1 MVLTRLATLV
11 VWGAAA
17 LAPQTPPAP
26 KPATVRIPATAPA
39 QTAPQTDAERVAKLR
54 ELVEASEKALDAEDE
69 EGAFDHADEAE
80 VLVAD
85 WDEALLQRPDV
96 QILLERLKGVQ
107 NQVPQGGAP
116 AAQGTRQVQEPQAGL
131 KEAGQVT
138 ILQGSELSSE
148 QAKVQAADQG
158 ATYDFPIDLNDK
170 VLTWVRLFTTERRG
184 YMERTLARGAA
195 YFPMIRQVF
204 AEEGVPQDLAYLGVV
219 ESGYINR
226 AKSYARA
233 VGMWQFMPSTGRLF
247 GLKINRWVDER
258 RDPVKATHAAARYLK
273 RLYDLSG
280 DWYLALVGYNAGPL
294 TTQKAQVNLGT
305 SNFWDMY
312 RSPYLRNQT
321 KNYVPEMCA
330 AVLIGRNQESYGF
343 QASPD
348 APFVYET
355 VQVRSATSLRVV
367 ARNAGA
373 SEAAIKELNPQLL
386 RGTTPPG
393 PYEVR
398 VPVGKGLETQR
409 RLGGLPASQ
418 REDLGSYRIR
428 KGDTLAKV
436 AKRFNVEPDELLQA
450 NRISKSG
457 FRAGRRIVIPPP
469 AAAGEPAPREG
480 EEKPPV
486 NRTPLDAIPSIPG
499 GLAQAQTPPAL
510 APADISYRARP
521 GDTLARIARA
531 QGVSFSE
538 LVRLNPEA
546 VKHLGVGDVVTLPG
560 KEGASAAAPGAPGSP
575 VLRPRIYTVQR
586 GETLAAIADRFGVT
600 IPELK
605 RWNRLRS
612 AQVRAGQRLWLA
624 QH

>member
-11 VWGAAA
+11 VWSAAA
-17 LAPQTPPAP
+17 FAPQAPAAP
-26 KPATVRIPATAPA
+26 KPVPVQVPVPSQAAP
-39 QTAPQTDAERVAKLR
+39 APQTDAERVAKLR

-69 EGAFDHADEAE
+69 DAAFDRADEAE

-116 AAQGTRQVQEPQAGL
+116 AARVAGQPQEPQAGL

-138 ILQGSELSSE
+138 ILQGSELSTE
-148 QAKVQAADQG
+148 LAKVQAADQG

-170 VLTWVRLFTTERRG
+170 VLTWVRLFTTDRRG
-184 YMERTLARGAA
+184 YIERTLARGAA

-219 ESGYINR
+219 ESGYINH

-330 AVLIGRNQESYGF
+330 AVLIGRNPESYGF

-348 APFVYET
+348 TPFVYEA

-367 ARNAGA
+367 ARSAGV
-373 SEAAIKELNPQLL
+373 SEAAIKDLNPQLL

-393 PYEVR
+393 AYEVR

-436 AKRFNVEPDELLQA
+436 AKRFHVEPGELLEA
-450 NRISKSG
+450 NHISQSG

-469 AAAGEPAPREG
+469 AAAGEPAPG
-480 EEKPPV
+480 KQEENPPV
-486 NRTPLDAIPSIPG
+486 SGTPLDAIPTIPG
-499 GLAQAQTPPAL
+499 GSALTAAPTPENPAGGT
-510 APADISYRARP
+510 YRARP

-531 QGVSFSE
+531 QGLSFSE

-546 VKHLGVGDVVTLPG
+546 AKRLAVGDMVTLPAG
-560 KEGASAAAPGAPGSP
+560 TSGAAGAGGP
-575 VLRPRIYTVQR
+575 VLRPRIYTVQQ
-586 GETLAAIADRFGVT
+586 GETLSAIVDRFGVT
-600 IPELK
+600 LAELR

-612 AQVRAGQRLWLA
+612 ARLRAGQRLWLT

>member
-1 MVLTRLATLV
+1 MVLTRLATLA

-17 LAPQTPPAP
+17 FAPQAPPAP
-26 KPATVRIPATAPA
+26 KAAPA
-39 QTAPQTDAERVAKLR
+39 QTPAAAPAKAALPPATQTDAERVEKLR
-54 ELVEASEKALDAEDE
+54 DLVEASEKALDSEDE
-69 EGAFDHADEAE
+69 DTAFDRADEAE

-107 NQVPQGGAP
+107 NQVPQGAAP
-116 AAQGTRQVQEPQAGL
+116 AAQEAGQAPEPQAGL
-131 KEAGQVT
+131 KEEGQVT

-148 QAKVQAADQG
+148 LAKVQAAEQG

-219 ESGYINR
+219 ESGYINH

-330 AVLIGRNQESYGF
+330 AVLIGRNPGSYGF
-343 QASPD
+343 QAAPD
-348 APFVYET
+348 TPFVYET
-355 VQVRSATSLRVV
+355 VQVRKPTNLRIV
-367 ARNAGA
+367 ARSAGV

-393 PYEVR
+393 AYEVR
-398 VPVGKGLETQR
+398 VPVGTGLEAQR
-409 RLGGLPASQ
+409 RLGGLP
-418 REDLGSYRIR
+418 
-428 KGDTLAKV
+428 
-436 AKRFNVEPDELLQA
+436 P
-450 NRISKSG
+450 
-457 FRAGRRIVIPPP
+457 GRRAPVERE
-469 AAAGEPAPREG
+469 EPT
-480 EEKPPV
+480 PV
-486 NRTPLDAIPSIPG
+486 SGTPLDAIPTIPG
-499 GLAQAQTPPAL
+499 ESSQAQASAGST
-510 APADISYRARP
+510 YRARP
-521 GDTLARIARA
+521 GDTLAKIARA
-531 QGVSFSE
+531 QGLSLSE
-538 LVRLNPEA
+538 LIRLNPEA
-546 VKHLGVGDVVTLPG
+546 AQHLGVGDVVTLPG
-560 KEGASAAAPGAPGSP
+560 GARGEVPVSPAPA
-575 VLRPRIYTVQR
+575 VRPRFHTVRR
-586 GETLAAIADRFGVT
+586 GETLSSIAGRYGLGVA
-600 IPELK
+600 ELK
-605 RWNRLRS
+605 RWNGLRS
-612 AQVRAGQRLWLA
+612 GRLRAGQRLRLSPR
-624 QH
+624 